1 MQAIRITQDYCDLH
15 GLREQ
20 EQPVARLE
28 AQANDGVIYTCLNCL
43 RAAVQLLEGQQEQAD
58 EIETV
63 GGHILAEVKQSSVM
77 HMPPMAWVQPG
88 EEFYPTE

>member
-1 MQAIRITQDYCDLH
+1 MSSNDLEVLKGGLCDRCEQDKL
-15 GLREQ
+15 L
-20 EQPVARLE
+20 VARIPRPYDLP
-28 AQANDGVIYTCLNCL
+28 VYLCLDCL
-43 RAAVQLLEGQQEQAD
+43 RTAVQMLDGQQEQAD

>member
-1 MQAIRITQDYCDLH
+1 MLD
-15 GLREQ
+15 
-20 EQPVARLE
+20 
-28 AQANDGVIYTCLNCL
+28 
-43 RAAVQLLEGQQEQAD
+43 GQQEQAD